1 MLIVRTGLG
10 AAQLA
15 LLAASLLLLYRGAL
29 RVSRDKHVKL
39 LATVFGAS
47 YTWIVNTPAGE
58 VINRFSTDMTSLDDT
73 LMRSLRPV
81 LETYLSIGLRILTV
95 ASMVPIFV
103 FPAVVL
109 TGLGIYTGYRYR
121 FASTAV
127 KRLYAASLSPL
138 HHSIAETA
146 SGLVTI
152 RAYRAER
159 TLQDRFIGQVE
170 YHVRSWEAVSDLQRW
185 LAVRMDLYASLICFS
200 AAVLAYLRPGLNP
213 SFMGLGLTLTTG
225 LCTSLMC
232 KCRSSRPE
240 ASPGLDC

>member
-1 MLIVRTGLG
+1 M
-10 AAQLA
+10 
-15 LLAASLLLLYRGAL
+15 
-29 RVSRDKHVKL
+29 
-39 LATVFGAS
+39 
-47 YTWIVNTPAGE
+47 NTPAGE